1 MVEPIK
7 IVCPICRGGSKLVH
21 KGTRDDQNI
30 DVNQC
35 SVCETK
41 FLSVVD
47 RQNDYENGFMHETF
61 PLSDLNIEERLKLGS
76 NDDIRRFEMV
86 KDKCRGKRIL
96 DFGCGFGGFL
106 HYISE
111 VADSYSGVELGKQER
126 KYLNGKGI
134 TCFKNIE
141 ECTGKFDVIT
151 LFHVFEHL
159 NDPRM
164 WLNKLVDYLVKGGYL
179 IIEVPNANDILLS
192 LYENEAFAD
201 FTYWS
206 AHLFL
211 YTIKSLS
218 MLINECGKYN
228 IISAGQVQRYPIAN
242 HLMWLAKGKPGGHN
256 IWKFLDTD
264 DLNKAYETK
273 LAELE
278 MCDTLFFVLQLKM

>member
-1 MVEPIK
+1 MLKHDEAI
-7 IVCPICRGGSKLVH
+7 CPICLGRSKLVH

-30 DVNQC
+30 DVYQC
-35 SVCETK
+35 STCGTK

-47 RQNDYENGFMHETF
+47 RQNDYESGFMYETNQ
-61 PLSDLNIEERLKLGS
+61 LSDLNIEERLRLFS
-76 NDDIRRFEMV
+76 IDDMRRCEMV

-111 VADSYSGVELGKQER
+111 VTDLYCGVELGKQER
-126 KYLNGKGI
+126 DYLNGKGVS
-134 TCFKNIE
+134 CFKDIE
-141 ECTGKFDVIT
+141 ECKGKFDVIT

-159 NDPRM
+159 NNPRM
-164 WLNKLVDYLVKGGYL
+164 WLDKLADYLVKDGYL
-179 IIEVPNANDILLS
+179 IIEVPNANDILLC

-211 YTIKSLS
+211 YTMKSLS

-228 IISAGQVQRYPIAN
+228 ILSAEQVQRYPITN

-256 IWKFLDTD
+256 SWKFLDSD
-264 DLNKAYETK
+264 NLDRAYEAK

-278 MCDTLFFVLQLKM
+278 MCDTLFFILQVK